1 MKAIIAQNKA
11 PTLVTD
17 RPVPKLRDDYILVK
31 PVAVALNPTD
41 WKHAAFGLSAEGGL
55 LGCDFAGIIEEV
67 GSKVAKKWKKGERIA
82 GVAHGGNLV
91 QPEDGAF
98 AEHILA
104 KGDIQVRIPD
114 SLSFEDASTLT
125 LGVTTVM
132 QGLYQKA
139 LKLNLPDNP
148 VKGDVPVLIYGGS
161 TATGALAI
169 QYAKLSGYTVITTCS
184 PRNFDYVK
192 SLGADKWFDYNEPNV
207 GAQIRE
213 YTQNKLKYAW
223 DTVSEEGSA
232 KICAEALSSEAG
244 AKYGSILSV
253 KSPREDVESVNTL
266 MYTVF
271 GEEFKFGKGSEFP
284 AIPEDFEY
292 TKKFIELT
300 EKLLAEGKLKAHRAK
315 VGADGLKGVLKG
327 LEDMKAGK
335 VSGEKLVYR
344 VEETP

>member
-1 MKAIIAQNKA
+1 MKAIVAQNKT

-17 RPVPKLRDDYILVK
+17 RPIPKLRDDYILVK
-31 PVAVALNPTD
+31 TVAVALNPTD
-41 WKHAAFGLSAEGGL
+41 WKHATFNLAAEGGL
-55 LGCDFAGIIEEV
+55 LGCDFAGIVEEV
-67 GSKVAKKWKKGERIA
+67 GSKVTKKWQKGERIA

-104 KGDIQVRIPD
+104 KGDIQVKIPD

-125 LGVTTVM
+125 LVATTVM

-139 LKLNLPDNP
+139 LKLNLPDDP
-148 VKGDVPVLIYGGS
+148 IKSKVPILIYVGS
-161 TATGALAI
+161 TATGSLGI
-169 QYAKLSGYTVITTCS
+169 QYAKLSGYTVIATCS

-232 KICAEALSSEAG
+232 KICAEALTSEAG
-244 AKYGSILSV
+244 AKYGSILPV
-253 KSPREDVESVNTL
+253 KIPREDIESTSTL

-271 GEEFKFGKGSEFP
+271 GEEFKFGKDSNFP
-284 AIPEDFEY
+284 ASPEDFEY
-292 TKKFIELT
+292 TKKFIALT
-300 EKLLAEGKLKAHRAK
+300 EKLLAEGKLKTHRVK
-315 VGADGLKGVLKG
+315 VGADGLKGVVKG

-335 VSGEKLVYR
+335 VSGQKLVYR
-344 VEETP
+344 VDETP

>member
-139 LKLNLPDNP
+139 LKLNLPDDP

-207 GAQIRE
+207 GAHIRE

>member
-1 MKAIIAQNKA
+1 MKAVVAHNNA
-11 PTLVTD
+11 PALVTD

-31 PVAVALNPTD
+31 PVAIALNPTD
-41 WKHAAFGLSAEGGL
+41 WKHAAFGLAAEGGL
-55 LGCDFAGIIEEV
+55 LGCDFAGIVEEV
-67 GSKVAKKWKKGERIA
+67 GSKVTKKWQKGDRIA
-82 GVAHGGNLV
+82 GVAHGGNSV
-91 QPEDGAF
+91 QPQDGAF

-104 KGDIQVRIPD
+104 KGDIQVKIPD

-139 LKLNLPDNP
+139 LKLNLPDDP
-148 VKGDVPVLIYGGS
+148 VKTDIPVLIYGGS
-161 TATGALAI
+161 TATGALGI
-169 QYAKLSGYTVITTCS
+169 QFAKLSGYTVITACS

-213 YTQNKLKYAW
+213 YTQNKLEYAW

-232 KICAEALSSEAG
+232 KICSDALTSEPG
-244 AKYGSILSV
+244 AKYGNILNV
-253 KSPREDVESVNTL
+253 KSPREDVETVNTL

-271 GEEFKFGKGSEFP
+271 GEAFKFGKGAELP

-292 TKKFIELT
+292 TKKFIALT
-300 EKLLAEGKLKAHRAK
+300 EKLLAEGKLKAHRVK
-315 VGADGLKGVLKG
+315 LGADGLKGVLKG
-327 LEDMKAGK
+327 LNDMKAGK

>member
-1 MKAIIAQNKA
+1 
-11 PTLVTD
+11 
-17 RPVPKLRDDYILVK
+17 
-31 PVAVALNPTD
+31 
-41 WKHAAFGLSAEGGL
+41 
-55 LGCDFAGIIEEV
+55 
-67 GSKVAKKWKKGERIA
+67 
-82 GVAHGGNLV
+82 
-91 QPEDGAF
+91 
-98 AEHILA
+98 
-104 KGDIQVRIPD
+104 
-114 SLSFEDASTLT
+114 
-125 LGVTTVM
+125 
-132 QGLYQKA
+132 
-139 LKLNLPDNP
+139 
-148 VKGDVPVLIYGGS
+148 
-161 TATGALAI
+161 
-169 QYAKLSGYTVITTCS
+169 VITTCS

-207 GAQIRE
+207 GAQIRD

-232 KICAEALSSEAG
+232 KICAEALTSESG

-253 KSPREDVESVNTL
+253 KSPREDVQSTNTL

-271 GEEFKFGKGSEFP
+271 GEEFSFGKGSKFP

-315 VGADGLKGVLKG
+315 VGANGLKGVLKG